1 VIAVCHRLVVTSS
14 QSEIHSLVLNDADG
28 GGPAAP
34 APQKTGGV
42 HARKTMT
49 IAQLKQELTAAGYAA
64 EILAV
69 KNISKKELLK
79 LYEDKGLAG

>member
-1 VIAVCHRLVVTSS
+1 
-14 QSEIHSLVLNDADG
+14 
-28 GGPAAP
+28 
-34 APQKTGGV
+34 
-42 HARKTMT
+42 
-49 IAQLKQELTAAGYAA
+49 LTAAGYAA